1 MSAER
6 TVLLVEDSEDNRGI
20 VRQLVEDF
28 FDDVRLVEADNGADG
43 VKQARELHPDLILL
57 DLSLPIMNGW
67 EAAQV
72 LKGDP
77 LTAKIPVI
85 ALTAHAMSGDEA
97 RARAAG
103 CDDYVTKPI
112 ELMPFQALLARYLEQ

>member
-77 LTAKIPVI
+77 VTAKIPVI